1 MTGEEKGHAATALTG
16 AAVLFVLLRLLAVSR
31 YDLHVAFAVLHSL
44 DLEDAPGLFLGTF
57 LADSRISG
65 PLLAL
70 LVPLTV
76 FYTVNRRSTATA
88 LGAVVLLAF
97 LVAHV
102 LTYRGWWVPLAAVL
116 LGGVLLLVERA
127 RRNPAA
133 QGVVTFL
140 LRRFGV
146 LVLGAALLVAA
157 VVGTPWV
164 PLERIELVDGE
175 LRGYVV
181 ETSHGFVKVLEAEH
195 REFRILRTDEIR
207 SRHELAGH

>member
-140 LRRFGV
+140 LRRFGCWCWARRCSWRRWW
-146 LVLGAALLVAA
+146 GRRGCRWSGSSSWTGNCA
-157 VVGTPWV
+157 GTSWRPAT
-164 PLERIELVDGE
+164 G
-175 LRGYVV
+175 
-181 ETSHGFVKVLEAEH
+181 S
-195 REFRILRTDEIR
+195 
-207 SRHELAGH
+207 